1 MGKVPGT
8 GKEPE
13 MKRTERKH
21 LKEDGFASGLQRFF
35 DFFTHNK
42 SIFFMA
48 LGVVALGIL
57 IFLGVRFLQG
67 QGLAQQGRVE
77 SQILEIYGGLDKQPG
92 DAARLE
98 KMASQGR
105 AGRLAYLL
113 LGNYWVSQG
122 NPQKA
127 EALLAKVKDNPKDLI
142 YYQAQDLLGQIYFQ
156 RKDYDKAIEI
166 YKAVQADEPK
176 EFPLDQAISRQAEAL
191 EKKGQKAEALT
202 LYKKVQDE
210 FAEGAFAYQAAQKVR
225 QLESKS

>member
-1 MGKVPGT
+1 
-8 GKEPE
+8 
-13 MKRTERKH
+13 MKRTERRH

-42 SIFFMA
+42 NIFFGGLGLVA
-48 LGVVALGIL
+48 LGVL

-77 SQILEIYGGLDKQPG
+77 SQILEIYDGLDKQPG
-92 DAARLE
+92 DAAKLE
-98 KMASQGR
+98 KMGSQGR
-105 AGRLAYLL
+105 AGRLAYVL

-122 NPQKA
+122 TPQKA
-127 EALLAKVKDNPKDLI
+127 EALLAKVKDNPQDLI

-166 YKAVQADEPK
+166 YKAIQADEPR
-176 EFPLDQAISRQAEAL
+176 EFPVDQAIFRQAEAL

-210 FAEGAFAYQAAQKVR
+210 FMQGAFAYQAAQKVR

>member
-1 MGKVPGT
+1 
-8 GKEPE
+8 
-13 MKRTERKH
+13 MKRTERRH

-42 SIFFMA
+42 NIFFGGLGLVA
-48 LGVVALGIL
+48 LGVL

-77 SQILEIYGGLDKQPG
+77 SQILEIYDGLDKQPG
-92 DAARLE
+92 DAAKLE
-98 KMASQGR
+98 KMGSQGR
-105 AGRLAYLL
+105 AGRLAYVL

-127 EALLAKVKDNPKDLI
+127 EALLAKVKDNPQDLI

-166 YKAVQADEPK
+166 YKAIQADEPR
-176 EFPLDQAISRQAEAL
+176 EFPVDQAIFRQAEAL

-210 FAEGAFAYQAAQKVR
+210 FMQGAFAYQAAQKVR